1 MGVHFFKRKMTPGD
15 SHRGS
20 NGDRHGGHKIVDI
33 RLILRGNYEKLFTA
47 SAWWPAKILLSSL

>member
-1 MGVHFFKRKMTPGD
+1 MGVHFFKRKMTP
-15 SHRGS
+15 
-20 NGDRHGGHKIVDI
+20 GDRHGGHKIVDI